1 MLMTGILDN
10 GLHSDFSMN
19 MDALKMDALKKPKQV
34 PVKVLIF
41 QAAIVTMKNAM
52 AAHRSFAIGQ
62 SDR

>member
-1 MLMTGILDN
+1 MTGILDN

-19 MDALKMDALKKPKQV
+19 MDALKKSKQV

>member
-19 MDALKMDALKKPKQV
+19 MDALKKSKQV

-41 QAAIVTMKNAM
+41 QAAIVTMKNA
-52 AAHRSFAIGQ
+52 IQ
-62 SDR
+62 STETLQSVNQIDNC